1 MPHQTLIAVV
11 ALLSVSSVS
20 SVSSAW
26 AAPALVTTTRG
37 TVELVQ
43 QGQSTPAPPP
53 PFILEEGATLTLG
66 DEALVVVLFEGSA
79 TQLHGP
85 RDVDQSDLK
94 TREAA
99 PATRTSTLESL
110 LATRTLTSRAGASR
124 AGGSQMHLTRPIPGA
139 QVVAIPYIAWRCD
152 ACPPTQVSI
161 YDLRNDV
168 DLWTGEGAS
177 YVPYDGPPLTPG
189 AYLLA
194 LGDREH
200 AFTVVATEDSQR
212 LASLVQAAS
221 EASDELVGVGAD
233 IAARTSI
240 VAAVY
245 LQSGFPS
252 EALYTIDNALAQH
265 PADSALQAL
274 RASFELRAG
283 LQP

>member
-1 MPHQTLIAVV
+1 MPHKALIAVL
-11 ALLSVSSVS
+11 ASLT
-20 SVSSAW
+20 VSSAW

-37 TVELVQ
+37 SVVLVR
-43 QGQSTPAPPP
+43 QGESTPAPAP
-53 PFILEEGATLTLG
+53 PFILEDGASLTLG

-85 RDVDQSDLK
+85 REVGQDDLK

-99 PATRTSTLESL
+99 PATRTSTLETL
-110 LATRTLTSRAGASR
+110 LTARTQTSRAGASR
-124 AGGSQMHLTRPIPGA
+124 AGGTQMHLTRPVPGA

-152 ACPPTQVSI
+152 TCPTTQVSL

-168 DLWTGEGAS
+168 DVWTGEGTSLIA
-177 YVPYDGPPLTPG
+177 YDGPTLAPG

-194 LGDREH
+194 LGDRDH
-200 AFTVVATEDSQR
+200 AFTVVGAEDSQR
-212 LASLVQAAS
+212 LASLVEAAS
-221 EASDELVGVGAD
+221 DASDELVGVGAD

-252 EALYTIDNALAQH
+252 EALYTIDQALIQH
-265 PADSALQAL
+265 PDDPALQAL

>member
-1 MPHQTLIAVV
+1 MPHKALIVV
-11 ALLSVSSVS
+11 LASLSL
-20 SVSSAW
+20 SSAR
-26 AAPALVTTTRG
+26 ASPALVTTTRG
-37 TVELVQ
+37 SVELVR
-43 QGQSTPAPPP
+43 QGESVPAPTP
-53 PFILEEGATLTLG
+53 PFILEDGASLNLG

-85 RDVDQSDLK
+85 REVGQDDLK

-99 PATRTSTLESL
+99 PATRTSTLDSL
-110 LATRTLTSRAGASR
+110 LTARTQLSRAGASR
-124 AGGSQMHLTRPIPGA
+124 AGGSQMHLTRPVPGA

-152 ACPPTQVSI
+152 VCPPTQVSV

-168 DLWTGEGAS
+168 DVWTGEGTS
-177 YVPYDGPPLTPG
+177 QITYDGPALTPG

-194 LGDREH
+194 LGDRDH

-212 LASLVQAAS
+212 LTSLVEAAS
-221 EASDELVGVGAD
+221 QASDELVGVGAD

-240 VAAVY
+240 IAAVY

-252 EALYTIDNALAQH
+252 EALYTIDKAVIQH
-265 PADSALQAL
+265 PQDQALQSL

>member
-1 MPHQTLIAVV
+1 MPHKALITLV
-11 ALLSVSSVS
+11 ACA

-37 TVELVQ
+37 TVQLVHE
-43 QGQSTPAPPP
+43 GETKPAPAP
-53 PFILEEGATLTLG
+53 PFILEDGASLSLG
-66 DEALVVVLFEGSA
+66 DDALVVVLFEGSA

-85 RDVDQSDLK
+85 REVAQEDLK
-94 TREAA
+94 TRHAA
-99 PATRTSTLESL
+99 PATRATTLETL
-110 LATRTLTSRAGASR
+110 LSARTQTSRAGASR
-124 AGGSQMHLTRPIPGA
+124 AGGSQMNLIRPVPGA
-139 QVVAIPYIAWRCD
+139 QVVNIPYIAWRCD
-152 ACPPTQVSI
+152 SCPPTQVSV

-168 DLWTGEGAS
+168 DVWTGEGS
-177 YVPYDGPPLTPG
+177 SHVVYDGPPLSPG

-200 AFTVVATEDSQR
+200 AVTVVAAEDSER
-212 LASLVQAAS
+212 LARLVEAAS
-221 EASDELVGVGAD
+221 QASDELVGVGAD
-233 IAARTSI
+233 TAARTSI

-252 EALYTIDNALAQH
+252 EALYTIDQALLQA
-265 PADSALQAL
+265 PDDEALQAL